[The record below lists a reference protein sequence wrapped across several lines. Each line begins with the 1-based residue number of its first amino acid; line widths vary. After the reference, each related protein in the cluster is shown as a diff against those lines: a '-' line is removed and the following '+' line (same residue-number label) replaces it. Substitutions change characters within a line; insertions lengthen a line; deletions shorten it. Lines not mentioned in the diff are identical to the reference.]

1 LEKSGV
7 QSGQACGCRQVAPKR
22 RLGKRNEP
30 AESHARRDSIGHP
43 GHDLRYPAGPSQATA
58 EIVVRSRYRIVLA
71 ADIRAAYGL
80 NPGLQQEQI
89 DHKAGL
95 IESGNAKITFQL
107 TQCRSE

>member
-1 LEKSGV
+1 
-7 QSGQACGCRQVAPKR
+7 
-22 RLGKRNEP
+22 
-30 AESHARRDSIGHP
+30 
-43 GHDLRYPAGPSQATA
+43 
-58 EIVVRSRYRIVLA
+58 VLA